1 MKKLH
6 RWWKT
11 YVKSIR
17 KDLVFMLLAD
27 FVFLLVMKV

>member
-1 MKKLH
+1 MEKLH

-27 FVFLLVMKV
+27 LVFLLVMKV